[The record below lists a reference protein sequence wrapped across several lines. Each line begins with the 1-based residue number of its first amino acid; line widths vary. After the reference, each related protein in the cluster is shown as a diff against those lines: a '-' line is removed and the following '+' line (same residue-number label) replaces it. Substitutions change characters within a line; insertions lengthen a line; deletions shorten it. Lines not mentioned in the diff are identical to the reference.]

1 MVFIVLNLTVVAVVQ
16 AQSTNGTQLTVP
28 LYPLPQIYGT
38 VAGIFML
45 VLMGKKALFG
55 GGGAILLGILA
66 WYAYGRKNVKPRDGS
81 TPLNAFLGRDEK

>member
-1 MVFIVLNLTVVAVVQ
+1 MVVLRGAGPKHEWNPTYR
-16 AQSTNGTQLTVP
+16 SP

-81 TPLNAFLGRDEK
+81 TPLNAFLGRDDSDAEKGS